1 MTDGRTPL
9 ALGSALM
16 GGLAALCLASCQ
28 SVDTRHHVVV
38 SVADQKLVLLNS
50 GQVAGSYR
58 VSTSRYGLGD
68 WRGSYR
74 TPVGKLVV
82 ARKIGDRYPAG
93 AVFKSRQWNGEV
105 LPPNAPGRDP
115 VVSRILWLR
124 GRETRNRNAFGRM
137 IYIHGTTE
145 ERNLGRPASFGCV
158 RMRSQDV
165 IDLFDRVRVGTPVT
179 ILPGHLPMAV
189 HTAWLNGHPKPAAQL
204 AAAGPARPAAPARPE
219 VAEARKPQPAP
230 AKHGKG

>member
-1 MTDGRTPL
+1 MDRTASL
-9 ALGSALM
+9 ALGPALM
-16 GGLAALCLASCQ
+16 GGLVALCLASCQ
-28 SVDTRHHVVV
+28 AVDTRHHVVV
-38 SVADQKLVLLNS
+38 SVADQKLVLLDA
-50 GQVAGSYR
+50 GRVAGNYR

-82 ARKIGDRYPAG
+82 ARKIGGRCPPG
-93 AVFKSRQWNGEV
+93 AVLKSRKWNGEI

-124 GRETRNRNAFGRM
+124 GREARNRNAFGRM

-145 ERNLGRPASFGCV
+145 ERKLGRPASFGCV

-165 IDLFDRVRVGTPVT
+165 IELYDRVRVGTPVT
-179 ILPGHLPMAV
+179 ILPGHLPLAV
-189 HTAWLNGHPKPAAQL
+189 HTAWLNGHPRPAAQP
-204 AAAGPARPAAPARPE
+204 AAAPGAPAPSK
-219 VAEARKPQPAP
+219 VAAARKPRPAH
-230 AKHGKG
+230 ARHDKG

>member
-1 MTDGRTPL
+1 MKDGTTSL
-9 ALGSALM
+9 ALGPALL

-38 SVADQKLVLLNS
+38 SVADQKLVLLDS
-50 GQVAGSYR
+50 GRVAGNYR

-68 WRGSYR
+68 WRWSYR
-74 TPVGKLVV
+74 TPVGKLAV
-82 ARKIGDRYPAG
+82 AKKIGGRCPSG
-93 AVFKSRQWNGEV
+93 AVLKSRQWNGEI

-124 GRETRNRNAFGRM
+124 GREARNRNAFGRM

-165 IDLFDRVRVGTPVT
+165 IDLYGRVRVGTPVT

-189 HTAWLNGHPKPAAQL
+189 HTAWLNGRSKPSAQL
-204 AAAGPARPAAPARPE
+204 AAPAAAPRAPAPPK
-219 VAEARKPQPAP
+219 VADARKPQPAH
-230 AKHGKG
+230 ARRDKG